1 MLRVVHHIQ
10 LSHIDTLQVR
20 IDLSFYLVIV
30 LIFNAIDDTYSFISA
45 QFVVQSYV
53 FAFYL

>member
-20 IDLSFYLVIV
+20 IDLPFYLVTV